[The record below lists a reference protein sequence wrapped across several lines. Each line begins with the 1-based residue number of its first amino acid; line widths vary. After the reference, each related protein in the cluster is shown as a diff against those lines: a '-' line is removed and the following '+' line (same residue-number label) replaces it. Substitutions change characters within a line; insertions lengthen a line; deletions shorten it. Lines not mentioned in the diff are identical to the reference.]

1 MRPEEIPQFPQYQ
14 EKLAINDQLF
24 SPQTGVKLKA
34 GLFRQVFDYNRA
46 FLKTLD
52 KEAMKYW
59 YCRKANIPT
68 SAQPYRGHFE
78 DNLKGLHP
86 IDVFNGGRQRPSL
99 GGRPRAPPGSGGA
112 IPAV

>member
-14 EKLAINDQLF
+14 EKLAVKDQFF

-34 GLFRQVFDYNRA
+34 GLFRQLFDYNRA

-59 YCRKANIPT
+59 YYRKAHIPT
-68 SAQPYRGHFE
+68 STQPYRRTF
-78 DNLKGLHP
+78 
-86 IDVFNGGRQRPSL
+86 
-99 GGRPRAPPGSGGA
+99 
-112 IPAV
+112 